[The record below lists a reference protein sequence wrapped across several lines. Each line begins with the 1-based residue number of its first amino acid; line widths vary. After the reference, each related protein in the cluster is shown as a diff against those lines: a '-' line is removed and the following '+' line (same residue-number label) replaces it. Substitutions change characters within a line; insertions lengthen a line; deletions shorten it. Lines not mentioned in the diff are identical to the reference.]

1 MVDHI
6 SKQIEHWKTPGA
18 LYIDL
23 SKAFDT
29 LSFDIIPYRL
39 NYYGIAGTELQLL
52 TNYLQ
57 NRKQLVIFNN
67 HESELTENTT
77 GVPQGSILGPLL
89 FSIIINYLEKSS
101 KKLRFFYVY
110 RRYNYIL

>member
-1 MVDHI
+1 M
-6 SKQIEHWKTPGA
+6 EHGKTPGA

-29 LSFDIIPYRL
+29 LSFDIILYEL

-52 TNYLQ
+52 TNYLK
-57 NRKQLVIFNN
+57 NKKQYVIFKN
-67 HESELTENTT
+67 HESDLTEITT

-89 FSIIINYLEKSS
+89 FSIIINDLKNLV
-101 KKLRFFYVY
+101 K
-110 RRYNYIL
+110 N